1 VNTDINGAWAMFDSI
16 FILLALLAVKHWY
29 VDFVNQT
36 QAEIA
41 NKGTYG
47 HNDGIM
53 HSVKHGVGTF
63 IVMLMFI
70 GDWPFAFTLSLI
82 DMALHYHIDWI
93 KMRWGTKDMKT
104 PAFWTQLGLDQLA
117 HTLTYILLVWLVV

>member
-1 VNTDINGAWAMFDSI
+1 MFDSI

-36 QAEIA
+36 PAEIA

-63 IVMLMFI
+63 LVMLMFI
-70 GDWPFAFTLSLI
+70 GDWPFAFTLASI
-82 DMALHYHIDWI
+82 DTALHYHIDWI
-93 KMRWGTKDMKT
+93 KMRFGTKDMKT
-104 PAFWTQLGLDQLA
+104 NAFWTQLGLDQLA